1 MNQDNPYAAS
11 TSAAATIPAAPA
23 EVGGAGLAVTSLV
36 LGIIGLCVP
45 LVGLVALVI
54 GVIVVVRAGGAGRGL
69 GIAGICLGGVG
80 LIFNTAMMAGL
91 LLPALGAARE
101 NARIIQ
107 SVSQMQQIRLE
118 VELKAVDDPTAWWN
132 PNLEQVLGATRLMEP
147 PGVLATGSGTFYL
160 WLPASEGADRLATD
174 PVIAENPSRFDRRRL
189 NVVFA
194 DGSLQVLPREQVED
208 VIKTRLPRV
217 FNTDGTAW
225 TSTSGSGSEAPLAAR
240 DRASEE
246 EKLPPTSP

>member
-11 TSAAATIPAAPA
+11 TSAAATSPAAPA
-23 EVGGAGLAVTSLV
+23 EAGGAGLAVTSLV

-45 LVGLVALVI
+45 LVGLIAIVL
-54 GVIVVVRAGGAGRGL
+54 GVIVIVRAGGAGRGL

-80 LIFNTAMMAGL
+80 LIFNTAMVAVL
-91 LLPALGAARE
+91 LLPALGAARQ
-101 NARIIQ
+101 NAMIIT
-107 SVSQMQQIRLE
+107 SGAQMQQIRGE
-118 VELKAVDDPTAWWN
+118 IELKAAADPTAWWN
-132 PNLEQVLGATRLMEP
+132 PNLEQILGATRLMEP

-160 WLPASEGADRLATD
+160 WLPASEGADRSPSD

-194 DGSLQVLPREQVED
+194 DGSLQTLPREQVED

-217 FNTDGTAW
+217 FHTDGTAW
-225 TSTSGSGSEAPLAAR
+225 TPDSLAESGSDVKPAGPS
-240 DRASEE
+240 
-246 EKLPPTSP
+246 SP